1 MEAWRSIE
9 GNGQIVVKAS
19 VAEWMAIIDRFEW
32 VDQDQIVAGVPEE
45 LVENLRREG
54 VWRWRR

>member
-32 VDQDQIVAGVPEE
+32 VDQHPSVSGVPEE

-54 VWRWRR
+54 VR